1 MSHSLP
7 TRVTHLL
14 GIEVPIVQAGMIWV
28 SGARLAA
35 AVSEAGGL
43 GLVGAGSMRPETFR
57 EQLSKVRSLTARP
70 VGVNMPLFY
79 KYTDEWIAIA
89 LEAGIRIFFLS
100 GGSPA
105 RYTPMLK
112 ARGCTVVQVIGSVKH
127 ALKAEQA
134 GCDAV
139 VAEGFEA
146 GGHNAPDETTTLV
159 LVPAIR
165 QAVKIPVIA
174 AGGIA
179 TGGAM
184 AAAFALGAEGVQVGT
199 RFAATRESAA
209 HDAFK
214 QTIVEAGEGE
224 TRLLMKKLIPVR
236 LWRNAFSQRVAEAE
250 ALGATREELETLL
263 GTGRARKGIHEG
275 DLQEGEIEIGQVAA
289 LIDDIPPAGEI
300 VRRFLEEYEAALSG
314 LPRPGDR

>member
-1 MSHSLP
+1 MRHSLP

-57 EQLSKVRSLTARP
+57 QQLSKVRSLTARP

-112 ARGCTVVQVIGSVKH
+112 DRGCTVVQVIGSVKH

-184 AAAFALGAEGVQVGT
+184 AASFALGAEGVQVGT

-214 QTIVEAGEGE
+214 RTIVEAGEGE

-250 ALGATREELETLL
+250 ARGATREELETLL
-263 GTGRARKGIHEG
+263 GNGRARKGIHEG
-275 DLQEGEIEIGQVAA
+275 DMQEGEIEIGQVAA

>member
-1 MSHSLP
+1 MSRTLP
-7 TRVTHLL
+7 TRISRLL
-14 GIEVPIVQAGMIWV
+14 GIEVPIIQAGMIWV

-43 GLVGAGSMRPETFR
+43 GLVGAGSMRPDTFR
-57 EQLSKVRSLTARP
+57 EQLAKVRNLTARP

-89 LEAGIRIFFLS
+89 LEAGIRVFFLS

-112 ARGCTVVQVIGSVKH
+112 DRGCTVVQVIGSVKH
-127 ALKAEQA
+127 AIKAQQA

-159 LVPAIR
+159 LVPAVR
-165 QAVKIPVIA
+165 RAVDIPVIA

-179 TGGAM
+179 TGEAM
-184 AAAFALGAEGVQVGT
+184 AATFALGAEGVQVGT
-199 RFAATRESAA
+199 RFAATRESSA
-209 HDAFK
+209 HEAFK
-214 QTIVEAGEGE
+214 QVIVNAGEGD
-224 TRLLMKKLIPVR
+224 TRLLMKKVIPVR
-236 LWRNAFSQRVAEAE
+236 LWRNAFSERVAEAE
-250 ALGATREELETLL
+250 SAGASREELETLL
-263 GTGRARKGIHEG
+263 GSGRARLGIHEG
-275 DLQEGEIEIGQVAA
+275 DMVEGEIEIGQVSA
-289 LIDDIPPAGEI
+289 LIEDIPSAREI
-300 VRRFLEEYEAALSG
+300 VIRLLDEYEAALAG
-314 LPRPGDR
+314 LPRFGGK